1 MKLSDETRAGVP
13 HNGAA
18 GVSEERAAG
27 RPRPGLF
34 EFLGQFGEEIL
45 GSVNG
50 LIEVKSDRIRL
61 SVRRTI
67 VRVAIATGAGVCAC
81 FWLAAAALATLRG
94 MCGGFTALAGGSEWV
109 GDLCGGV
116 LALALAAGAVALF
129 LQLST
134 RRELNRLESKYE
146 RIRNQS
152 GTSDDHENPRE
163 DTGAAARPGGSAG
176 DPAHHERGAELR

>member
-27 RPRPGLF
+27 KPSPGLI
-34 EFLGQFGEEIL
+34 EVLGQFGEEIL
-45 GSVNG
+45 ASVNG

-67 VRVAIATGAGVCAC
+67 VKVALATGATLCVC
-81 FWLAAAALATLRG
+81 FWLAAASLATLRG
-94 MCGGFTALAGGSEWV
+94 MCGGFTALAGGNEWF

-116 LALALAAGAVALF
+116 LALALAAGAVALS

-146 RIRNQS
+146 RIRNKS
-152 GTSDDHENPRE
+152 GTSDDRE
-163 DTGAAARPGGSAG
+163 LPPEDGGAAARSRGSAG
-176 DPAHHERGAELR
+176 DPAHQRGGATLR